1 MGGGHVE
8 CESKTDMIGSMNDTG
23 FLETAGSILT

>member
-8 CESKTDMIGSMNDTG
+8 CESKTDTIGSRKDTG
-23 FLETAGSILT
+23 FLETARSILT